1 MVGANRDLHSGNDGG
16 VLNEPLVD
24 LVHILSTLVNSN
36 NSIQVPGF
44 YDNVRDTLLDAAWPH
59 LQSSGEFSAEGYQ
72 SSLGVP
78 GLTSHASKKELLN
91 SRWCQPTLSIVD
103 MRPGTGPKIV
113 VEDGDKHALTE
124 HHRFGPTRFSV
135 IPGAAVGKISVRFV
149 PAQDK
154 DHLVSCI
161 RFAYIPD

>member
-1 MVGANRDLHSGNDGG
+1 MVGSNRDLHSGNDGG

-44 YDNVRDTLLDAAWPH
+44 YDNVQDNLLDAAWPH
-59 LQSSGEFSAEGYQ
+59 LRETDEFSAESYQ
-72 SSLGVP
+72 RSLGVP

-103 MRPGTGPKIV
+103 MRPSTRPQVV
-113 VEDGDKHALTE
+113 VEDQDKHALTA

-154 DHLVSCI
+154 DHLVNCI
-161 RFAYIPD
+161 RLVHISD